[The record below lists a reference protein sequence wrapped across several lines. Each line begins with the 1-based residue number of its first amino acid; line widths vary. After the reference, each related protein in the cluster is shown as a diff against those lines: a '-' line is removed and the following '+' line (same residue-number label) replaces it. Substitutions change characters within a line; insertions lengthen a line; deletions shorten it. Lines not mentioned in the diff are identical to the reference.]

1 MKISDAIVIRHRC
14 GHRGKMKSRI
24 IIVGFGFMGRM
35 HARVCQALVAR
46 GLDVEIVGIVD
57 PQAES
62 DQAMT
67 ELGIRAPRF
76 KSLPEALGRTD
87 ASVID
92 ICLPTDLHAVHI
104 QMAARAG
111 KHIFCEKPLAL
122 NAKEA
127 EAAVAEAERANVF
140 LQVGQCIR
148 FWPEYEALR
157 QFIQAG
163 DAGKLRRLSLVRR
176 ASRPAYSR
184 DNWLHEPSRSK
195 GAALDLH
202 IHDTDFVLHLLGTP
216 RAVDSVGSR
225 QDGAW
230 TYLATHYSYDDV
242 AVTAE
247 GGWDLPAGWGF
258 QMAFQAVFERAVID
272 YDSGQSP
279 TLRIV
284 RGAEPAQP
292 LAFAKPEVVASGDAG
307 GNISDLGGYYNELAY
322 FYEGLAAGRGPKIA
336 TGRQALESL
345 RVVLAEIES
354 AEKQSPV
361 AL

>member
-1 MKISDAIVIRHRC
+1 
-14 GHRGKMKSRI
+14 MKSRVI
-24 IIVGFGFMGRM
+24 IAGFGFMGRM

-46 GLDVEIVGIVD
+46 GLEVEIVAIVD
-57 PQAES
+57 PHAES
-62 DQAMT
+62 DQAMA
-67 ELGIRAPRF
+67 ELGLRVPQF
-76 KSLPEALGRTD
+76 KSLPEALGGVD
-87 ASVID
+87 ATVVD
-92 ICLPTDLHAVHI
+92 ICLPTDLHAAHI
-104 QMAARAG
+104 KIAARAG

-122 NAKEA
+122 DLQEGG
-127 EAAVAEAERANVF
+127 EAVAEAERANVF

-157 QFIQAG
+157 QFMQAG
-163 DAGKLRRLSLVRR
+163 EAGKLRRLSLVRR

-202 IHDTDFVLHLLGTP
+202 IHDTDFVLHLLGAP
-216 RAVDSVGSR
+216 HAVESVGNR

-230 TYLATHYSYDDV
+230 TYLATHYIYDDI

-258 QMAFQAVFERAVID
+258 QMAFQAVFERAVVD
-272 YDSGQSP
+272 YDSRQSP

-292 LAFAKPEVVASGDAG
+292 LAFAKPEVAPTGDAG

-322 FYEGLAAGRGPKIA
+322 FYEGLAAGRAPQIA

-345 RVVLAEIES
+345 RVVLAEIAS
-354 AEKQSPV
+354 AEKRAPV
-361 AL
+361 TL

>member
-1 MKISDAIVIRHRC
+1 
-14 GHRGKMKSRI
+14 
-24 IIVGFGFMGRM
+24 MGRM

-46 GLDVEIVGIVD
+46 GLDVEIAAIVD
-57 PQAES
+57 PHNEAGE
-62 DQAMT
+62 AMT
-67 ELGIRAPRF
+67 ALGLKVPRF
-76 KSLPEALGRTD
+76 DSLPEALERAD
-87 ASVID
+87 AGVVD
-92 ICLPTDLHAVHI
+92 ICLPTDLHAAHI

-122 NAKEA
+122 NVKEA
-127 EAAVAEAERANVF
+127 EEAVAEAERNNVF

-157 QFIQAG
+157 QFVQKG
-163 DAGKLRRLSLVRR
+163 EAGKLRRLSLVRR

-184 DNWLHEPSRSK
+184 DNWLHEAARSK

-202 IHDTDFVLHLLGTP
+202 IHDTDFILHLLGRP
-216 RAVDSVGSR
+216 RAVSSTGSR
-225 QDGAW
+225 QDNAW
-230 TYLATHYSYDDV
+230 TYLSTHYLYDNI

-247 GGWDLPAGWGF
+247 GGWDLSAGWGF

-284 RGAEPAQP
+284 RDDQPAQP
-292 LAFAKPEVVASGDAG
+292 LAFAKPEVAASGDAG

-322 FYEGLAAGRGPKIA
+322 FYEGLAAGRAPQIA